1 MNITCSVTS
10 TQYLRQL
17 GRIYLRD
24 RWPWLL
30 APLVLC
36 TALAVGLADV
46 RWAVV
51 GLMLLFVVIPMVLAL
66 AYINYA
72 LSAEARWSLLA
83 KQLTVGDDGIA
94 MQFDDERM
102 HDHFVPWNEVAA
114 VKVGGEAFMVML
126 AVRRYTFLMI
136 PFKAVEQAGIPLRDF
151 ARCLAS
157 HTTTNKSA

>member
-1 MNITCSVTS
+1 MTITCKVTS
-10 TQYLRQL
+10 AQYLAQL
-17 GRIYLRD
+17 GRMYLRD
-24 RWPWLL
+24 RWPWLV
-30 APLVLC
+30 APLMLC
-36 TALAVGLADV
+36 AALSVCLGDV

-51 GLMLLFVVIPMVLAL
+51 GLMLLFIVIPMVLAM

-72 LSAEARWSLLA
+72 LSAEARWSLMD
-83 KQLTVGDDGIA
+83 KQLTVKDDGIA
-94 MQFDDERM
+94 MHFDDERM

-136 PFKAVEQAGIPLRDF
+136 PFTAVEQAGIPLRDF

-157 HTTTNKSA
+157 HVRRDL